1 MGARWQ
7 VVRSATPGL
16 LRRPGSEGAI
26 VISAVDPGH
35 ELAWH
40 DPGQGFEAVV
50 RLVAANGTTAA
61 EIMLEAPWWRI
72 PVEGLRNLPARA
84 VVRLGALCQTAASL

>member
-7 VVRSATPGL
+7 VVRSAAPGL
-16 LRRPGSEGAI
+16 LRRPGSEASI
-26 VISAVDPGH
+26 VISAVDPGR
-35 ELAWH
+35 ELAWR

-50 RLVAANGTTAA
+50 RLVGANGTTAA
-61 EIMLEAPWWRI
+61 EVVLEAPWWRI

-84 VVRLGALCQTAASL
+84 LVRLGALCETAASL